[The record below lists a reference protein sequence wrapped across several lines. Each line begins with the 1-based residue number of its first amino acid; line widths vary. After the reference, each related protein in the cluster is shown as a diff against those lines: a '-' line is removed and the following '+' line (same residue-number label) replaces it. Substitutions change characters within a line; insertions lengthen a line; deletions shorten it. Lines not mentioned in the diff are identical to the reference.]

1 MKFTQSIVAALITAS
16 VLCFGSVA
24 RAQEG
29 GHVELVRLFEEWRAF
44 VEPAIVNGAPDYST
58 AAIAR
63 QRRGLAA
70 FQRRLQAIDASAWPI
85 PERIDHRLV
94 MAEMNGLDFDIRVR
108 RPWARDPAF
117 YMNVHSEYGD
127 VPDHEG
133 PSAHPQINLWAYRYP
148 LSQTDAHALAAQLRM
163 IAPMLDQA
171 RRNLAHGNAR
181 DLWVG
186 GVREV
191 QAQTELLAS
200 LEAGM
205 LQVSDLEGRR
215 LATLTG
221 YGTEVAAAAGEA
233 RTATS
238 AFADWV
244 AREAETKT
252 GPSGV
257 GRENYTWHLRNV
269 HLSPYSWEEEA
280 ILLRRELVRAHAA
293 LRLEEHRNRALPLL
307 EPAANAEEYY
317 RRSDEHLRKFVDFL
331 TGAGMLPD
339 ESYTEPALRA
349 QIGDFAPP
357 EQRGFFAQA
366 SHREPMTMYA
376 HSIHWVELAR
386 MRARPHQSP
395 IRREAALYNIFD
407 NRSEGLA
414 TAFEEMVMHA
424 GLYDDNPRARE
435 IVWIMLAQRAARGLA
450 SLYAH
455 ANEMTLTEARAFQ
468 AAWTPRGWMVSDP
481 ALAAWEQLFYL
492 RQPGYGTSYVTGK
505 IQFDAL
511 IAAYGRA
518 AEARGERPE
527 LGRLFTVIADAG
539 IIPVSMLLWEVTGNE
554 HGGDPIASP

>member
-1 MKFTQSIVAALITAS
+1 MRFTLALVATFLAAPI
-16 VLCFGSVA
+16 LCFGSVA
-24 RAQEG
+24 KAQEG
-29 GHVELVRLFEEWRAF
+29 GHAELVDLFREWRAF
-44 VEPAIVNGAPDYST
+44 VEPAIVNGAPDYSAT
-58 AAIAR
+58 AIAR
-63 QRRGLAA
+63 QRRGLIS
-70 FQRRLQAIDASAWPI
+70 FQRRLRAIDASAGPI

-108 RPWARDPAF
+108 QPWARDPAF

-133 PSAHPQINLWAYRYP
+133 PSAHPQIDLWSLPYP
-148 LSQTDAHALAAQLRM
+148 LSEDDARQLAVQLRM
-163 IAPMLDQA
+163 IPPMLDQA

-181 DLWVG
+181 DLWIG
-186 GVREV
+186 GVREI
-191 QAQTELLAS
+191 QAQAELLAS
-200 LEAGM
+200 LEAGT

-215 LATLTG
+215 LATLG
-221 YGTEVAAAAGEA
+221 GHGSEVAAAADEA
-233 RTATS
+233 RAATS

-244 AREAETKT
+244 AREAESKT

-257 GRENYTWHLRNV
+257 GRENYTWYLRNV
-269 HLSPYSWEEEA
+269 HLSPYTWEEEVT
-280 ILLRRELVRAHAA
+280 LLRRELGRAHAA

-307 EPAANAEEYY
+307 EPSANAEAHA

-331 TGAGMLPD
+331 TRAGMLPD
-339 ESYTEPALRA
+339 ERYTEPALRA

-386 MRARPHQSP
+386 MRERPHQSP
-395 IRREAALYNIFD
+395 IRREAALSNIFD

-511 IAAYGRA
+511 IAAHGRA

-527 LGRLFTVIADAG
+527 LGDLFTAIADAG
-539 IIPVSMLLWEVTGNE
+539 IIPVSMLVWELTGNE